1 MCKDFFA
8 HQQNTLTNWLYYLPV
23 YDTLLGHNVET
34 NVAILEIGVWKGG
47 SLDMWRK
54 FFSPNA
60 ILFGIDTQPWP
71 H

>member
-47 SLDMWRK
+47 SLDMWRSCVAREEHLHAG
-54 FFSPNA
+54 FSE
-60 ILFGIDTQPWP
+60 QS
-71 H
+71 